1 MIPESF
7 IQEVLN
13 RIDVVD
19 IVDQRVK
26 LKKLEQTMLPAA
38 LFIKKNHPL
47 LLSVLRSSSI
57 IVLVVGHMDQ
67 LLVF

>member
-7 IQEVLN
+7 IQEILN

-26 LKKLEQTMLPAA
+26 LKKA
-38 LFIKKNHPL
+38 
-47 LLSVLRSSSI
+47 
-57 IVLVVGHMDQ
+57 
-67 LLVF
+67 